1 MCWVTRREDSLVA
14 GQEAYLSC
22 KMFRLTIAK
31 LCRFRLAEYRQRK
44 AHADSQKKQKKK
56 KKKKPGED
64 SEAESQG
71 RVEVEPDQ
79 FLGGEGE
86 REVKGERQ
94 DEGSEEK
101 PTTEFTFTKT
111 LKSGETVRHDQT
123 YKIEPE
129 SEVSTTAEDYS
140 SEVNGCLHEMT
151 ESLMMPS
158 QDFIWEEVDALQQPT
173 EGRTVQ
179 DMEDALAVKNQA
191 LEELSRE
198 LEEMRSAFGADGVQ
212 QLQDFEAALKQ
223 RDGIITQLTSNL
235 QQAREEKDEITKE
248 FLALTEQSQ
257 RLQIQFQQ
265 LQAGETLRNTSHS
278 STAADLLQA
287 RQQLVQ
293 YQQQLEEMNAEVKG
307 HQETSGKQLQLISH
321 LQQKLSELELSG
333 RRSEESFAERIKEK
347 ELLIAEQ
354 EKVILSREQSQ
365 RQAEEEFAQTIEDK
379 NLLISQQTATIKEHE
394 QSMMLLRQEVVHAGR
409 TRDEKIIQDS
419 DDKDIIIA
427 EKERVISERDTD
439 LIRLKDELENA
450 KKHLHELRLQVA
462 LKESELKKCLTELGS
477 TKSELTT
484 CKSEMESYKLELEK
498 EQKELESCKGELAN
512 SRQRERM
519 SSSEIMLLM
528 GTVEDL
534 QKRCHQGSVSETD
547 AFQKMQEETTR
558 KLELLRAELDE
569 MYGQQIVQMKQELN
583 LQHVARMQQMT
594 EQHQAEIELLKAQ
607 HQSSNLSKGEVE
619 ALNARIRELQFILQQ
634 SEATYDETRRELSQ
648 VAQEKSKLQS
658 KVESLV
664 GDLNA
669 ARHQVEQV
677 STRLASQETTQQL
690 QETIQALRDELS
702 AAQEAAVEAETKH
715 ESEITNYK
723 IKLEMLEREKDAV
736 LDRMAESQEAELER
750 LRTQLLF
757 SHEEELTNLRE
768 DLQRESFL
776 NAENLLNE
784 AAVRHEKALDEL
796 RVGHAQQ
803 LELLQKEK
811 TSYAAERND
820 LLRKIH
826 GLEEDLKLAL
836 QSSKTEEL
844 VLQLQELQVELKELR
859 KGAQDRVRM
868 QNQIQSLLKQTEV
881 LENQKKEKE
890 QKLKEHEDQKE
901 TLFQSNNALRDKIE
915 TLTAQNNQFQRQVD
929 ELRENIEKQKSTF
942 SFAEKNFEVNFQEL
956 KEEYASLAEAKTQ
969 LEERTLREALEFEVK
984 IARLQSDIR
993 ELEERRGDVKMERD
1007 LMEKLNVTLNEKKS
1021 QADRLSE
1028 VTERLMVTE
1037 TRVRQLDED
1046 LIKARQK
1053 NSEVIAKNESLLKE
1067 LEKAQEISSKQKKL
1081 LQKEEQTVEAVS
1093 PSEDHR
1099 RQIQSLQQ
1107 EIKALTARLGAA
1119 EAERDGALRTLELHR
1134 LSHTPSPAAA
1144 HSSGEGPIEGRS
1156 SPHKPASSGSS
1167 RRKRRQR
1174 SKQERRGGSTA
1185 SEERQREEEERAKSA
1200 AEEEMLPQTQSRVMS
1215 CSPES
1220 AGKEDSAT
1228 GYQGDGGKGYI
1239 NKAVSGQ
1246 GMGCHTECAEEEEET
1261 SEHEE
1266 CRLEMEAQ
1274 RISLSQIHA
1283 AQLELLQEET
1293 DASLDLRLP
1302 HLREQSGLG
1311 GRKKSKHMIE
1321 AVSEECSEII
1331 LSFQKIFGKEF
1342 LESVNTADLSLISEE
1357 RPTTSESSS
1366 IVQEAREL
1374 YTNLCQVREKIKH
1387 EHDRLSQ
1394 LQDLLRSD
1402 VNKTSELQVAYDEL
1416 KINSEKQLSDLNA
1429 QLATMSLPSSRDVG
1443 EQARE
1448 SDSMTVELQRL
1459 KAEAQVKQLRL
1470 EESHRQEME
1479 RLRAHYQQQAADTEE
1494 RYATELFVLQQRL
1507 QEATGAQ
1514 TYYSLS
1520 STPEIDC
1527 EGTEEPK
1534 ERSEKDVSER
1544 DEGVRRS
1551 ARPSSLTPQLQALKK
1566 ALHHKYD
1573 QEVAALKEQHSI
1585 ELRRLREEREHW
1597 GGRGERKLDRNG
1609 VNGAGSSTES
1619 LGAAGQE
1626 DRLQQERV
1634 EEEVAKAIVQMS
1646 VEFAQQTELARI
1658 RRQAGQT
1665 NSSMQTQMDDEDVD
1679 GEMEEQTPRASPPA
1693 GVWLGEPE
1701 REKLEREVEERNA
1714 EIRKL
1719 KEELQKTEL
1728 EQALKKKDDGEEQ
1741 DEEEEEDS
1749 PHTTV
1754 DEELKIS
1761 RQDDGES
1768 SDKETERK
1776 LLSEAN
1782 RKLSQVL
1789 VDVLKTTAAAE
1800 ETLGL
1805 HMQRLCEGSAGVQPT
1820 ESNTQTQTYQSDNP
1834 ETRQSRKVGADIRFW
1849 SGKLEAEEVLDIR
1862 HEMMDRLLLGAESQL
1877 ESEEYFLGISR
1888 RLQAAVEK
1896 MLMTITD
1903 TTNQLDHARMTQT
1916 ELMRE
1921 SFRHNQEITELLQK
1935 QEELQE
1941 RAMEEA
1947 RAREQLA
1954 LELHRAEG
1962 LIDGYTGER
1971 AALEERLRQKEEL
1984 QLSLEQELQVT
1995 TSRLHELEQERLQ
2008 MQEERELLSRQQDA
2022 MREEA
2027 GPRELCLVEAAMVAA
2042 PEADLLE
2049 ETEKLMKEKV
2059 EVQRQAEKE
2068 NTDLLKQVKQLE
2080 DELEEQVNR
2089 VIELEHS
2096 QTMETGDLRQQIQA
2110 LEKQLEKNKK
2120 FLDEQAV
2127 DREHER
2133 DVFQQEIQKLEQQ
2146 LKNPQKLQLGSE
2158 QRNQEV
2164 QQLSAQLKEKADCC
2178 SELLLGSEQLR
2189 RELGERDEEIEKLES
2204 RIHELEQALL
2214 ASAES
2219 QEKVEPKKQHASITE
2234 TKHATLEA
2242 QLQTER
2248 EALERKE
2255 KEICN
2260 LEEQLEQFREE
2271 LENKSEEVQQLH
2283 MQLEIQRKE
2292 ISSQQQFLEMRDR
2305 MLQVMEERDRE
2316 IALLN
2321 EQISKHQHMETALD
2335 NKEMDAKDEL
2345 IKELEFQVEYL
2356 RSEQVRLKTDREEE
2370 VDQLNAVI
2378 EKLQQEL
2385 ASIEQ
2390 KQPEEE
2396 GEAKEELESGGCVA
2410 TKEEFDEM
2418 KQRMDMATKELDT
2431 LRAEHGKLLETYLR
2445 LKQSAEALAESE
2457 SLGGAESELEEAL
2470 REKTA
2475 GLVVLQAEVQALEQS
2490 AASRVE
2496 ELELRI
2502 RELEVLV
2509 EEKDS
2514 EVERCQ
2520 VLVEETQSHA
2530 DDLKQKVST
2539 LEGNLREKVAEALVS
2554 QATLEAFQQQHRT
2567 EASKQEA
2574 QSRPAAEVAYQFG
2587 DFGIP
2592 QMDFSSL
2599 GPARQAPRGKVALL
2613 TQKLQD
2619 LEVGLSGMQKDQELQ
2634 KQLLSSSEE
2643 EVQEYERRLA
2653 VLMELLSEMKAGPQ
2667 QRAAPSNEVS
2677 SSTEQPGVS
2686 ALLQELQEVRE
2697 EASATEEQ
2705 LRSLQDICSRLKQE
2719 LHEKTATV
2727 EKLQDQLD
2735 TTSTAAGEESKTS
2748 ELEERLAEAQTEAAS
2763 AKEELSSCRESLDKL
2778 QELLQER
2785 EMTIAHLKGEL
2796 FQVKAA
2802 EDGANMTDLLHELQ
2816 EAKREAASTKEELN
2830 VSLEHQVKLQEDI
2843 QTHKISLSK
2852 LNEELQE
2859 TRSRMNATKEEL
2871 TKYQQQNEKLQDEI
2885 RGREVLLSELKQEL
2899 QETRKEEKVCEVSVS
2914 EEVQDATKEELSKRQ
2929 QHNEELRVQE
2939 VSQELQELSSSGD
2952 ASNEELRGCRRQNKE
2967 LLEEISRLKAELQEM
2982 RTTAVASKEEQHD
2995 EEDHQEVRVCE
3006 VSPDMRGADATK
3018 EELAK
3023 YQQQNEKLQED
3034 IQSLEVLLSEL
3045 KEELQQMRK
3054 SADASN
3060 QELAK
3065 YQQRNEELLEEVRVR
3080 EVSLSELK
3088 EKLQEMER
3096 TESKGEQN
3104 NEEPHDVSVSG
3115 ELPDMRSADATK
3127 EEQTKYQQHNEKL
3140 QDEIQTHKV
3149 SLSKLN
3155 EELQEMRSKMGTTE
3169 EELTKYQ
3176 QQNEK
3181 LQNEIQCREA
3191 LLSELKEELKQMRRN
3206 ADASKQE
3213 LSKYQQ
3219 QNEELEEEVRIR
3231 EICISELK
3239 EEQQKSKTSVASEGE
3254 QRNEDLHQELRVH
3267 EASVSEEL
3275 LETRRSADATKE
3287 EMTKYHEKLQEEIQ
3301 SREESLS
3308 KVREELQEM
3317 TSNMDAANE
3326 ELRRSRQHNEELL
3339 EEITKLNAELQEA
3352 LMRASES
3359 VPPSPQPPL
3368 SVSSSTT
3375 QPKRK
3380 GAKQPAAKGGSAKEK
3395 PSLSRKNSA
3404 THKTPSLQPNSSS
3417 DQQPDATT
3425 NSFTQ
3430 TEPLQM
3436 SDLSQSAAKEQIE
3449 DVIGEFQEKIVQ
3461 MQELHAAE
3469 ILDMEARHISES
3481 ENLRRD
3487 TRALEDECKGL
3498 KAVIDKLC
3506 STEAPPLRPD
3516 RPAPQFKDGYTS
3528 DSSSDYSQRTGFDV
3542 PSLQP
3547 EFRST
3552 PEGARRETDDP
3563 LPDRI
3568 KTLLREVHQEG
3579 MQVLSLSEL
3588 PLSEGEPGGQFNTD
3602 GWAKERD
3609 ALLATV
3615 QSLKGLITQMQT
3627 HSQSQTSRGVADW
3640 RAELLDAVRQV
3651 FMRERSVLKSALYS
3665 QLDRLDTSDAIV
3677 HLNHLERLLAEQDA
3691 HHREA
3696 MGSLQVAER
3705 SSLLSEVQQLRGQL
3719 EQLHQ
3724 SGLPGLSS
3732 AAEGNMEER
3741 RGRAADGAAE
3751 TDGLILEEMKAELSQ
3766 TKLELE
3772 TTLMVQQKRLKEL
3785 DTLRVEVSQKAAE
3798 LDALNEELMQER
3810 KRSRDLQWAAEKE
3823 RCRSGRD
3830 EESKREELEDLQLA
3844 LDEQKAL
3851 ADQLT
3856 QTLQQER
3863 QASSQVSQQAEQDD
3877 LVLQTRLQELQ
3888 VHLETERAK
3897 AQEMS
3902 AALGRERELRAGG
3915 RSGEEGGGHD
3925 GREGEEQESLLEKL
3939 QRELDDKHTQVVH
3952 LLSQVEAQRLEV
3964 VRKEEEL
3971 TLANQ
3976 KSRRDQDGLQ
3986 EARAELDRLK
3996 VRMSEVKQ
4004 QLEEEQQKRKSLEEE
4019 KERVEENGAQQAVW
4033 HSEPTNRTKDWVLH
4047 QKSENAQSANASPC
4061 MEGSPADAPSGPHH
4075 GPWRTVDKIVGKLHL
4090 VSSKI
4095 RSMASKTAD
4104 RSTVE
4109 IDGEE
4114 LSWIQSSVDEVISL
4128 LQQSPGLPFIPESVS
4143 LLAGGSSS
4151 SSNSLTE
4158 RLLRQNAELTGFVSR
4173 LTEEKNDLRNLTLRL
4188 EEELRRYR
4196 QAGAGSAGHP
4206 SRRGVSKADSAAMLL
4221 SQERDTW
4228 TREKLR
4234 LEKALHLS
4242 QSQVAR
4248 LTGEIRSDALR
4259 EITGPDADN
4268 SALKVRKRMYGKYLR
4283 SESFRKALI
4292 YQKKYLLL
4300 LLGGFQECEEATLSL
4315 LSKMGGR
4322 PSLSSLELFSQ
4333 RRQGLSRFR
4342 SAVRVSIALSR
4353 MRFLVKRWHKATGM
4367 SSTASCNIS
4376 KNGTGSDVRDSP
4388 YLHPGSVDM
4397 YRDRGA
4403 GGGVSSSRG
4412 RSGRESPRSGV
4423 SSSHHRFHTAGDHG
4437 ALTCSHLQSYDPD
4450 RALTDYI
4457 SRLEALQ
4464 RRLGGVTSG
4473 ASSYAQLHFGLRR

>member
-1 MCWVTRREDSLVA
+1 
-14 GQEAYLSC
+14 
-22 KMFRLTIAK
+22 MFRLTITK

-56 KKKKPGED
+56 KKKKPVDD
-64 SEAESQG
+64 SEGDLER
-71 RVEVEPDQ
+71 RVEVESDQ
-79 FLGGEGE
+79 FVGGGGE
-86 REVKGERQ
+86 REVKGERP
-94 DEGSEEK
+94 DEGSEET

-111 LKSGETVRHDQT
+111 LKSGETIRHDQT

-140 SEVNGCLHEMT
+140 SEVNGCHDEMT

-158 QDFIWEEVDALQQPT
+158 KDFIWEEVMTLQQPT

-179 DMEDALAVKNQA
+179 EMEDALEAKTQA
-191 LEELSRE
+191 LEELSQE
-198 LEEMRSAFGADGVQ
+198 LEEMRSAFGAEGVQ

-235 QQAREEKDEITKE
+235 QQAREEKDEIMKE

-257 RLQIQFQQ
+257 KLQIQFQQ
-265 LQAGETLRNTSHS
+265 LQAGEALRNTSHS

-293 YQQQLEEMNAEVKG
+293 YQQQLEEMSAEVREQ
-307 HQETSGKQLQLISH
+307 QERSSKQLQHINH
-321 LQQKLSELELSG
+321 LQQKLSEVESSG
-333 RRSEESFAERIKEK
+333 RRSEESFAGRIKEK

-354 EKVILSREQSQ
+354 EKVILSREES
-365 RQAEEEFAQTIEDK
+365 RRKAEEEFAQTIEEK
-379 NLLISQQTATIKEHE
+379 NQLILEQTAVIKEHE
-394 QSMMLLRQEVVHAGR
+394 QSLMLLRQEVVYAGR
-409 TRDEKIIQDS
+409 TRDEKIIQHS
-419 DDKDIIIA
+419 DEKDLIIA
-427 EKERVISERDTD
+427 EKERVISERDSS
-439 LIRLKDELENA
+439 LMWLKEELENSE
-450 KKHLHELRLQVA
+450 KHLHELQLHVA
-462 LKESELKKCLTELGS
+462 LKESELEKCLDDLGS
-477 TKSELTT
+477 TKSELIT

-498 EQKELESCKGELAN
+498 EQKELENCKGELAA
-512 SRQRERM
+512 SRHKERM
-519 SSSEIMLLM
+519 SSNEIMQLM

-534 QKRCHQGSVSETD
+534 QKRCHLGSMSESDTV
-547 AFQKMQEETTR
+547 QKMQEETAR

-583 LQHVARMQQMT
+583 LQHAARMQQMT
-594 EQHQAEIELLKAQ
+594 EQHQAEVELLKAQ
-607 HQSSNLSKGEVE
+607 SSNLGKGEVE
-619 ALNARIRELQFILQQ
+619 ALNARIRELQFILEQ
-634 SEATYDETRRELSQ
+634 SEATYDETRNELSQ
-648 VAQEKSKLQS
+648 VAQEKSKMQAKIENL
-658 KVESLV
+658 LR
-664 GDLNA
+664 DLSA
-669 ARHQVEQV
+669 ARKELEQV
-677 STRLASQETTQQL
+677 STRLASQETTQHL
-690 QETIQALRDELS
+690 LETIQTLRDELS

-776 NAENLLNE
+776 NTENLLNE

-796 RVGHAQQ
+796 RVRYAQQ
-803 LELLQKEK
+803 VDLLQKEK
-811 TSYAAERND
+811 TSYTTERDD
-820 LLRKIH
+820 LLRQIH
-826 GLEEDLKLAL
+826 GLREDLKLAL
-836 QSSKTEEL
+836 ESSKADEL
-844 VLQLQELQVELKELR
+844 VQELQELQVELEELR
-859 KGAQDRVRM
+859 KGAQEKVGM
-868 QNQIQSLLKQTEV
+868 QNQIQSLLKQTAV
-881 LENQKKEKE
+881 LENQKKEGE
-890 QKLKEHEDQKE
+890 QKLKEHEQEKE
-901 TLFQSNNALRDKIE
+901 TLFKSNNALREEMESKHLIME
-915 TLTAQNNQFQRQVD
+915 TLTAQNNQFQQQVV
-929 ELRENIEKQKSTF
+929 ELREEIEKQKTTF
-942 SFAEKNFEVNFQEL
+942 SFAERNFEVNYQEL
-956 KEEYASLAEAKTQ
+956 KEEYTSLTEAKTQ
-969 LEERTLREALEFEVK
+969 LEERTRSETVEFEAK
-984 IARLQSDIR
+984 IARLLSEIR
-993 ELEERRGDVKMERD
+993 ELKERSGNIKMKEAKSNEKAVSD

-1021 QADRLSE
+1021 QADRLSD
-1028 VTERLMVTE
+1028 VTERLVVTE

-1046 LIKARQK
+1046 LVKARQK

-1067 LEKAQEISSKQKKL
+1067 LEKAQEVRSKQEKSV
-1081 LQKEEQTVEAVS
+1081 QEEEQTVEPVS
-1093 PSEDHR
+1093 SPEHPHD
-1099 RQIQSLQQ
+1099 QIQSLQQ
-1107 EIKALTARLGAA
+1107 EIKTLQARLHAA
-1119 EAERDGALRTLELHR
+1119 EAERDSVLQTLELHR

-1144 HSSGEGPIEGRS
+1144 HSSGEGPVEGQS

-1174 SKQERRGGSTA
+1174 SKQERKAGSAASGGR
-1185 SEERQREEEERAKSA
+1185 EERQREEEERAKSA

-1215 CSPES
+1215 CSPER
-1220 AGKEDSAT
+1220 AGKEDSAA
-1228 GYQGDGGKGYI
+1228 GYQGDGGRDYI

-1246 GMGCHTECAEEEEET
+1246 GMGCHTECAEEEDET

-1266 CRLEMEAQ
+1266 CRLQMEAQ

-1293 DASLDLRLP
+1293 DASLELKLQDLRD
-1302 HLREQSGLG
+1302 QSGRG
-1311 GRKKSKHMIE
+1311 GRKKSKYIIE

-1342 LESVNTADLSLISEE
+1342 LERVNTAEQALISEE
-1357 RPTTSESSS
+1357 RPTTSESTS
-1366 IVQEAREL
+1366 IIQEAREL
-1374 YTNLCQVREKIKH
+1374 YSSLWEVRERIKC

-1394 LQDLLRSD
+1394 LQALLRSD
-1402 VNKTSELQVAYDEL
+1402 VNKINELQVAYDEL

-1429 QLATMSLPSSRDVG
+1429 QLATISHSSSRDLG
-1443 EQARE
+1443 EQAGE
-1448 SDSMTVELQRL
+1448 SDSTPVELQRL
-1459 KAEAQVKQLRL
+1459 QAEAQVKQLQL

-1479 RLRAHYQQQAADTEE
+1479 RLRAHYQQQAAETEE

-1520 STPEIDC
+1520 STPEFRC
-1527 EGTEEPK
+1527 ERMEECRDELK
-1534 ERSEKDVSER
+1534 ERSEEDVSEGG
-1544 DEGVRRS
+1544 EGMRHS
-1551 ARPSSLTPQLQALKK
+1551 ARPSGLTPQLQALKK

-1573 QEVAALKEQHSI
+1573 QEVAALKEQHSS

-1597 GGRGERKLDRNG
+1597 EDRGERKLDHNV

-1619 LGAAGQE
+1619 LGAAGQVLME
-1626 DRLQQERV
+1626 EKLHQERV

-1658 RRQAGQT
+1658 RRCASQT
-1665 NSSMQTQMDDEDVD
+1665 SVSMQTQMDDEDVD

-1693 GVWLGEPE
+1693 GVWLEEPE
-1701 REKLEREVEERNA
+1701 REKLERELEERNA

-1719 KEELQKTEL
+1719 KEELQKTEVK
-1728 EQALKKKDDGEEQ
+1728 QALKKKDDGKEQ
-1741 DEEEEEDS
+1741 DEEGEEDS
-1749 PHTTV
+1749 GHTTV
-1754 DEELKIS
+1754 
-1761 RQDDGES
+1761 DGES
-1768 SDKETERK
+1768 SDKDTERK
-1776 LLSEAN
+1776 LLCEAN

-1805 HMQRLCEGSAGVQPT
+1805 HMQRLCEASAEVQPT
-1820 ESNTQTQTYQSDNP
+1820 ELTTETETSQSDKA
-1834 ETRQSRKVGADIRFW
+1834 ETCQSRETGGDTRFW
-1849 SGKLEAEEVLDIR
+1849 SGKLEAEEGLEISQ
-1862 HEMMDRLLLGAESQL
+1862 EMMDRLLLGPESQL
-1877 ESEEYFLGISR
+1877 GNEEYFLGISR
-1888 RLQAAVEK
+1888 RLQTAVEK

-1903 TTNQLDHARMTQT
+1903 TTNQLEHARMTQT

-1941 RAMEEA
+1941 RVTEEA

-1971 AALEERLRQKEEL
+1971 AVLEEQLRQKEEL

-2008 MQEERELLSRQQDA
+2008 MLEERELLSRQQDA

-2059 EVQRQAEKE
+2059 EVQRQAEKD

-2096 QTMETGDLRQQIQA
+2096 QKTETGDLRQQIQS
-2110 LEKQLEKNKK
+2110 LEKQLEKNRK

-2146 LKNPQKLQLGSE
+2146 LKNQQKLQIGSE

-2164 QQLSAQLKEKADCC
+2164 DGVILKVEQLTAQLKEKADWC

-2204 RIHELEQALL
+2204 RIRELEQALL
-2214 ASAES
+2214 ASSES
-2219 QEKVEPKKQHASITE
+2219 LEKVEQKKQHASITE
-2234 TKHATLEA
+2234 TGHSTLEA

-2292 ISSQQQFLEMRDR
+2292 ISSQQQFVEMKDS
-2305 MLQVMEERDRE
+2305 MLQVMEEKDRE
-2316 IALLN
+2316 IAVLN
-2321 EQISKHQHMETALD
+2321 EQISKLQHMETASD
-2335 NKEMDAKDEL
+2335 NKEIDAKEEL
-2345 IKELEFQVEYL
+2345 IKELESQVECL
-2356 RSEQVRLKTDREEE
+2356 RSEQDRLKKDKEEE
-2370 VDQLNAVI
+2370 LDQLNAVI

-2385 ASIEQ
+2385 ANIEQ
-2390 KQPEEE
+2390 KQPAEEE
-2396 GEAKEELESGGCVA
+2396 EDAKGELESSAWGP
-2410 TKEEFDEM
+2410 TKEEYDEV
-2418 KQRMDMATKELDT
+2418 KQRMDLATKELDT
-2431 LRAEHGKLLETYLR
+2431 LKTEHGKLLETYLR
-2445 LKQSAEALAESE
+2445 LKQSAEALAETE
-2457 SLGGAESELEEAL
+2457 HLGSGESELEEAL

-2496 ELELRI
+2496 ELGLRI
-2502 RELEVLV
+2502 QELEDLV

-2514 EVERCQ
+2514 EIKRCQ
-2520 VLVEETQSHA
+2520 ALVEQTQCCA
-2530 DDLKQKVST
+2530 DDLQKKVSS

-2554 QATLEAFQQQHRT
+2554 QATLEAFQQQQRT
-2567 EASKQEA
+2567 EGSKQQQELQKRSA
-2574 QSRPAAEVAYQFG
+2574 SAAYEFG

-2592 QMDFSSL
+2592 QMDFSSM
-2599 GPARQAPRGKVALL
+2599 GQAKQAPRGKMVHL
-2613 TQKLQD
+2613 TEKLRD
-2619 LEVGLSGMQKDQELQ
+2619 LELGLSGMQKDQELQ

-2643 EVQEYERRLA
+2643 EVLEYERRLA
-2653 VLMELLSEMKAGPQ
+2653 VLMDLLSQMKTGSH
-2667 QRAAPSNEVS
+2667 QRAAPSVEGS
-2677 SSTEQPGVS
+2677 SAEQLGVS
-2686 ALLQELQEVRE
+2686 ELLQELQEVRG
-2697 EASATEEQ
+2697 EASVTKEQ
-2705 LRSLQDICSRLKQE
+2705 LQSFQESCSRLKQE
-2719 LHEKTATV
+2719 LQEKTVTV
-2727 EKLQDQLD
+2727 ERLQEQLE
-2735 TTSTAAGEESKTS
+2735 TLSTSAGEETKIS
-2748 ELEERLAEAQTEAAS
+2748 ELEERLTEAQTEAAS
-2763 AKEELSSCRESLDKL
+2763 AKEELSSCKESLDKL
-2778 QELLQER
+2778 QEQLQER

-2802 EDGANMTDLLHELQ
+2802 EDGADMTELLQELE

-2830 VSLEHQVKLQEDI
+2830 VSREH
-2843 QTHKISLSK
+2843 H
-2852 LNEELQE
+2852 
-2859 TRSRMNATKEEL
+2859 
-2871 TKYQQQNEKLQDEI
+2871 EKLKEDVQA
-2885 RGREVLLSELKQEL
+2885 RE
-2899 QETRKEEKVCEVSVS
+2899 
-2914 EEVQDATKEELSKRQ
+2914 
-2929 QHNEELRVQE
+2929 
-2939 VSQELQELSSSGD
+2939 
-2952 ASNEELRGCRRQNKE
+2952 
-2967 LLEEISRLKAELQEM
+2967 
-2982 RTTAVASKEEQHD
+2982 
-2995 EEDHQEVRVCE
+2995 
-3006 VSPDMRGADATK
+3006 
-3018 EELAK
+3018 
-3023 YQQQNEKLQED
+3023 
-3034 IQSLEVLLSEL
+3034 
-3045 KEELQQMRK
+3045 
-3054 SADASN
+3054 
-3060 QELAK
+3060 
-3065 YQQRNEELLEEVRVR
+3065 
-3080 EVSLSELK
+3080 
-3088 EKLQEMER
+3088 
-3096 TESKGEQN
+3096 
-3104 NEEPHDVSVSG
+3104 
-3115 ELPDMRSADATK
+3115 
-3127 EEQTKYQQHNEKL
+3127 
-3140 QDEIQTHKV
+3140 V

-3155 EELQEMRSKMGTTE
+3155 EELQEMRSSMNATKE
-3169 EELTKYQ
+3169 ELSKYQQHNEKLQEDVQAREVSLSKLSEELQEMRSSMDATKDELTKYQ
-3176 QQNEK
+3176 QHNEELREEVQVREVSLSEVRVELQEMRSSVDATKDELRGYKQQNEK
-3181 LQNEIQCREA
+3181 LLEELRIRE
-3191 LLSELKEELKQMRRN
+3191 LSISRLKEEL
-3206 ADASKQE
+3206 
-3213 LSKYQQ
+3213 
-3219 QNEELEEEVRIR
+3219 
-3231 EICISELK
+3231 
-3239 EEQQKSKTSVASEGE
+3239 
-3254 QRNEDLHQELRVH
+3254 
-3267 EASVSEEL
+3267 
-3275 LETRRSADATKE
+3275 
-3287 EMTKYHEKLQEEIQ
+3287 
-3301 SREESLS
+3301 
-3308 KVREELQEM
+3308 
-3317 TSNMDAANE
+3317 
-3326 ELRRSRQHNEELL
+3326 
-3339 EEITKLNAELQEA
+3339 QEA
-3352 LMRASES
+3352 QTALAKTSES
-3359 VPPSPQPPL
+3359 VSPSPSPSPQPASL
-3368 SVSSSTT
+3368 TSTA
-3375 QPKRK
+3375 QLKRK
-3380 GAKQPAAKGGSAKEK
+3380 GGKQPAAKGGSAKEK

-3404 THKTPSLQPNSSS
+3404 PSAQSSHKTTRSSQATSCS
-3417 DQQPDATT
+3417 DQQRDATT
-3425 NSFTQ
+3425 DSFTQ
-3430 TEPLQM
+3430 TEPFQM
-3436 SDLSQSAAKEQIE
+3436 TDLSQSAAKEQIE
-3449 DVIGEFQEKIVQ
+3449 EVIGEFQEKIAE

-3487 TRALEDECKGL
+3487 TQALEDECKGL

-3506 STEAPPLRPD
+3506 STEAPPSRQD
-3516 RPAPQFKDGYTS
+3516 RPASQFKDGYTS
-3528 DSSSDYSQRTGFDV
+3528 DSSSDYSQRTGFDL
-3542 PSLQP
+3542 PSLQQ
-3547 EFRST
+3547 EFRTT

-3563 LPDRI
+3563 LPDQI

-3588 PLSEGEPGGQFNTD
+3588 PIPEGEPGGQFNVD
-3602 GWAKERD
+3602 GWVKERD

-3627 HSQSQTSRGVADW
+3627 HSQSQTSGGGANW
-3640 RAELLDAVRQV
+3640 RWELLDAVRQV
-3651 FMRERSVLKSALYS
+3651 FVRERSVLKSALYS
-3665 QLDRLDTSDAIV
+3665 QLDLLDTSDAMV
-3677 HLNHLERLLAEQDA
+3677 HLNQLERRLAEQDA

-3696 MGSLQVAER
+3696 MGSLHAADR
-3705 SSLLSEVQQLRGQL
+3705 SSLISEIQQLQGQL

-3724 SGLPGLSS
+3724 SGQPGLSL
-3732 AAEGNMEER
+3732 
-3741 RGRAADGAAE
+3741 AADCNTEEQRGGAAE
-3751 TDGLILEEMKAELSQ
+3751 ADRLILEEMKAELSQ

-3772 TTLMVQQKRLKEL
+3772 TTLKAQQKHLREL

-3798 LDALNEELMQER
+3798 VDALNDELMEER
-3810 KRSRDLQWAAEKE
+3810 KRSRDLQWAVEKE

-3844 LDEQKAL
+3844 IDEQKAL
-3851 ADQLT
+3851 ADGLT
-3856 QTLQQER
+3856 QTLQKER
-3863 QASSQVSQQAEQDD
+3863 QASSQLSQQAEEDC
-3877 LVLQTRLQELQ
+3877 LGLQRRLQELQ
-3888 VHLETERAK
+3888 VQLETERAK
-3897 AQEMS
+3897 ALEMS
-3902 AALGRERELRAGG
+3902 SALGRERELRTGV
-3915 RSGEEGGGHD
+3915 SSDGGGPSSEECANED
-3925 GREGEEQESLLEKL
+3925 GREPEGEGSLLERL

-3986 EARAELDRLK
+3986 EARAQLDRLK
-3996 VRMSEVKQ
+3996 VRMSEVQQ
-4004 QLEEEQQKRKSLEEE
+4004 QLEGELEKTKSLEEE
-4019 KERVEENGAQQAVW
+4019 KERLEERLNQLGTRKESGPQSQAVW
-4033 HSEPTNRTKDWVLH
+4033 HSEPTDRTKDWVLQ
-4047 QKSENAQSANASPC
+4047 QKSGIAQSASTTASPHL
-4061 MEGSPADAPSGPHH
+4061 EADPPGGPHH
-4075 GPWRTVDKIVGKLHL
+4075 GPWRTVDRIVGKLHL

-4095 RSMASKTAD
+4095 RSMASEATG
-4104 RSTVE
+4104 RSTAEV
-4109 IDGEE
+4109 DSEE
-4114 LSWIQSSVDEVISL
+4114 LSWIQSSVDEVIGL
-4128 LQQSPGLPFIPESVS
+4128 LQQSPALPSIPESVS

-4151 SSNSLTE
+4151 SSNNLTE

-4173 LTEEKNDLRNLTLRL
+4173 LTEEKNDLRNHTLRL

-4196 QAGAGSAGHP
+4196 QAGVGSGDNP
-4206 SRRGVSKADSAAMLL
+4206 SRRDVSKADSTGMLL
-4221 SQERDTW
+4221 SQEREAW

-4248 LTGEIRSDALR
+4248 LRGEVRSDALR
-4259 EITGPDADN
+4259 EITGPEADN
-4268 SALKVRKRMYGKYLR
+4268 SALKRMYGKYLR

-4315 LSKMGGR
+4315 LSRMGGR
-4322 PSLSSLELFSQ
+4322 PSLSSLESFSQ
-4333 RRQGLSRFR
+4333 RRRGLSRFR

-4353 MRFLVKRWHKATGM
+4353 MRFLVKRWHKAAGM
-4367 SSTASCNIS
+4367 SSTVSCGIS

-4388 YLHPGSVDM
+4388 YLHPGGVDM
-4397 YRDRGA
+4397 YRDR

-4423 SSSHHRFHTAGDHG
+4423 SSSHHRFHMAGDHG

-4464 RRLGGVTSG
+4464 RRLGSVTSG

>member
-1 MCWVTRREDSLVA
+1 MDTRREDSLVA
-14 GQEAYLSC
+14 GQEAYLGR
-22 KMFRLTIAK
+22 KMFRLTITK

-56 KKKKPGED
+56 KKKKPAED

-79 FLGGEGE
+79 FVGGEGE
-86 REVKGERQ
+86 REVKGERR
-94 DEGSEEK
+94 DEGSEET

-158 QDFIWEEVDALQQPT
+158 QDFIWEEVEALQQPT

-179 DMEDALAVKNQA
+179 DMEDALAAKNQA

-257 RLQIQFQQ
+257 KLQIQFQQ
-265 LQAGETLRNTSHS
+265 LQAGEALRNTSHS

-293 YQQQLEEMNAEVKG
+293 YQQQLEEMSAEVKG
-307 HQETSGKQLQLISH
+307 QQETASKQVQLISH
-321 LQQKLSELELSG
+321 LQQKLSEVELSG
-333 RRSEESFAERIKEK
+333 RRSEESFLERIKEK

-354 EKVILSREQSQ
+354 DKVILSREQSQ
-365 RQAEEEFAQTIEDK
+365 RQAEEDFAQTIEDK
-379 NLLISQQTATIKEHE
+379 NQLILQQGATIKEHE
-394 QSMMLLRQEVVHAGR
+394 QALMLLRQEVVHAGR

-419 DDKDIIIA
+419 DEKDTIIA
-427 EKERVISERDTD
+427 EKEKVISERDSD
-439 LIRLKDELENA
+439 LIRLKDELENSE
-450 KKHLHELRLQVA
+450 KHLHELRLQVA
-462 LKESELKKCLTELGS
+462 LKESELEKCLTELGS
-477 TKSELTT
+477 TKSELIT

-512 SRQRERM
+512 SRHRERM
-519 SSSEIMLLM
+519 SSSEIMQLM
-528 GTVEDL
+528 GTVEGL
-534 QKRCHQGSVSETD
+534 QKLCHQGSMSESDT
-547 AFQKMQEETTR
+547 FQKTQEETAR

-583 LQHVARMQQMT
+583 LQHAARMQQMT
-594 EQHQAEIELLKAQ
+594 EQHQTEIELLKA
-607 HQSSNLSKGEVE
+607 
-619 ALNARIRELQFILQQ
+619 
-634 SEATYDETRRELSQ
+634 TYDETRWELSQ

-669 ARHQVEQV
+669 ARHHVEQV
-677 STRLASQETTQQL
+677 STRLASQETSQQL
-690 QETIQALRDELS
+690 QEIIQALRDELS

-796 RVGHAQQ
+796 RVGHTQQ
-803 LELLQKEK
+803 LDLLQKEK

-868 QNQIQSLLKQTEV
+868 QNQIQLLLKQTEV

-890 QKLKEHEDQKE
+890 QKLQEHEEEKE
-901 TLFQSNNALRDKIE
+901 TLFQSNSALRDKIE
-915 TLTAQNNQFQRQVD
+915 MLTAQNDQFQRRVD
-929 ELRENIEKQKSTF
+929 ELREDIEKQKSTF

-969 LEERTLREALEFEVK
+969 LEERTLRETLEFEAK

-993 ELEERRGDVKMERD
+993 ELEERSGNVKMERD
-1007 LMEKLNVTLNEKKS
+1007 LMEKLNVTLKEKKS

-1037 TRVRQLDED
+1037 TRIRQLDED

-1099 RQIQSLQQ
+1099 LQIQSLQQ

-1144 HSSGEGPIEGRS
+1144 HSSGEGPVEGRS

-1174 SKQERRGGSTA
+1174 SKQERSRAGSAA

-1220 AGKEDSAT
+1220 AGKEDSAA
-1228 GYQGDGGKGYI
+1228 GYQGDGGRGYI

-1266 CRLEMEAQ
+1266 CRLQMEAQ

-1293 DASLDLRLP
+1293 DASLDLR
-1302 HLREQSGLG
+1302 EQSGSG

-1357 RPTTSESSS
+1357 RPTTSESTS

-1374 YTNLCQVREKIKH
+1374 YTNLWQLREKIKH

-1402 VNKTSELQVAYDEL
+1402 VNKISELQVAYDEL
-1416 KINSEKQLSDLNA
+1416 KINSEKQMSDLNA
-1429 QLATMSLPSSRDVG
+1429 QLATINLPTSRDLG
-1443 EQARE
+1443 EQAGE
-1448 SDSMTVELQRL
+1448 SDPTSVELQRL

-1520 STPEIDC
+1520 SSPEFGC
-1527 EGTEEPK
+1527 EGTEERKQELK
-1534 ERSEKDVSER
+1534 ERSEEDVSER

-1585 ELRRLREEREHW
+1585 ELRRLREERENW
-1597 GGRGERKLDRNG
+1597 GGRGERRLDRNG
-1609 VNGAGSSTES
+1609 VNGSSTKS
-1619 LGAAGQE
+1619 LGAAGLE

-1658 RRQAGQT
+1658 RRRASQM
-1665 NSSMQTQMDDEDVD
+1665 NSSMQTQMDEEDVD

-1693 GVWLGEPE
+1693 GVWLEEAE
-1701 REKLEREVEERNA
+1701 REKLERELEERNA

-1728 EQALKKKDDGEEQ
+1728 EQALKKKGDGEAE

-1749 PHTTV
+1749 AHTTV

-1761 RQDDGES
+1761 RISMQDDGES
-1768 SDKETERK
+1768 SDKDAERK
-1776 LLSEAN
+1776 LLCEAN

-1805 HMQRLCEGSAGVQPT
+1805 HMQRLCEASAAVQPS
-1820 ESNTQTQTYQSDNP
+1820 ESNAQTQTCQSDTP
-1834 ETRQSRKVGADIRFW
+1834 ETRQSRKAGADARFW
-1849 SGKLEAEEVLDIR
+1849 SGKLEAEEVLEFPQ
-1862 HEMMDRLLLGAESQL
+1862 EMMDRLLLGAESQL

-1896 MLMTITD
+1896 MLVTITD
-1903 TTNQLDHARMTQT
+1903 TTNQLEHARMTQT

-1941 RAMEEA
+1941 RATKEA

-1995 TSRLHELEQERLQ
+1995 SSRLHELEQERLL
-2008 MQEERELLSRQQDA
+2008 MLEERELLSRQQDA

-2027 GPRELCLVEAAMVAA
+2027 GPRELY
-2042 PEADLLE
+2042 LLE

-2096 QTMETGDLRQQIQA
+2096 QTTETGDLRQQIQA

-2158 QRNQEV
+2158 QRNQEQV
-2164 QQLSAQLKEKADCC
+2164 DGVILKVEQLSAQLKEKADCC

-2204 RIHELEQALL
+2204 RIRELEQALL

-2219 QEKVEPKKQHASITE
+2219 LEKVDSKKQHASITE
-2234 TKHATLEA
+2234 TKHSSLEA

-2292 ISSQQQFLEMRDR
+2292 LSSQQQFLEVRDSL
-2305 MLQVMEERDRE
+2305 LQVMEERDRE

-2321 EQISKHQHMETALD
+2321 EQISKHQHMETAFD

-2356 RSEQVRLKTDREEE
+2356 RSEQDRLKTDREEE

-2385 ASIEQ
+2385 ANIEP
-2390 KQPEEE
+2390 KQPEVE
-2396 GEAKEELESGGCVA
+2396 EELESGGRVA

-2418 KQRMDMATKELDT
+2418 KQRMDLATKELDS
-2431 LRAEHGKLLETYLR
+2431 LRAEHSELLEMYLR
-2445 LKQSAEALAESE
+2445 LKQSAEASAETE
-2457 SLGGAESELEEAL
+2457 NLGGAESELEEAL

-2502 RELEVLV
+2502 RELEALV

-2514 EVERCQ
+2514 EVERCR
-2520 VLVEETQSHA
+2520 VLMEETQSHA
-2530 DDLKQKVST
+2530 DDLQQKVSA
-2539 LEGNLREKVAEALVS
+2539 LEGSLREKMAEALVS
-2554 QATLEAFQQQHRT
+2554 QATLEAFQQQQRT
-2567 EASKQEA
+2567 EASKREA
-2574 QSRPAAEVAYQFG
+2574 HSRPAAAAHEFG

-2599 GPARQAPRGKVALL
+2599 GPARQAPRGKVAQL
-2613 TQKLQD
+2613 TQKLRD
-2619 LEVGLSGMQKDQELQ
+2619 LEVGLSGMQEDQELQ

-2653 VLMELLSEMKAGPQ
+2653 VLMELLSQMKAGPQ
-2667 QRAAPSNEVS
+2667 QRAAPPSNEWPPPQAS
-2677 SSTEQPGVS
+2677 SPEQPGVS
-2686 ALLQELQEVRE
+2686 SLLQELQEVRD

-2705 LRSLQDICSRLKQE
+2705 LQSLQDDCSRLRQE

-2727 EKLQDQLD
+2727 QRLQDQLD
-2735 TTSTAAGEESKTS
+2735 TTSAAAGEETKTS
-2748 ELEERLAEAQTEAAS
+2748 ELEERLAEAQTEAAA
-2763 AKEELSSCRESLDKL
+2763 AKEQLSSCRESLDKL

-2796 FQVKAA
+2796 FQVKAS
-2802 EDGANMTDLLHELQ
+2802 EDGADMTDLLHELQ
-2816 EAKREAASTKEELN
+2816 EAKREAASTKEELS
-2830 VSLEHQVKLQEDI
+2830 VSLERQAKLQEDI
-2843 QTHKISLSK
+2843 QTHKVSLSK

-2859 TRSRMNATKEEL
+2859 ARSRMSATKEEL
-2871 TKYQQQNEKLQDEI
+2871 TKYQQQHEKLQDEI
-2885 RGREVLLSELKQEL
+2885 QGREVLLSELKQEL
-2899 QETRKEEKVCEVSVS
+2899 QEARKEEKVCEVSVS
-2914 EEVQDATKEELSKRQ
+2914 TKEEPSKHQ
-2929 QHNEELRVQE
+2929 QRNEELRRVQE
-2939 VSQELQELSSSGD
+2939 ASLSQELQEMSSSVD
-2952 ASNEELRGCRRQNKE
+2952 ASNDELRGYRRQNEE

-2982 RTTAVASKEEQHD
+2982 RRTAVAAEEEQHD
-2995 EEDHQEVRVCE
+2995 KEDHQEVGVR
-3006 VSPDMRGADATK
+3006 DMRGADATK

-3023 YQQQNEKLQED
+3023 YQQQNEKLQEE
-3034 IQSLEVLLSEL
+3034 IQGREVLLSEL
-3045 KEELQQMRK
+3045 KEELQEARK
-3054 SADASN
+3054 SADAST

-3088 EKLQEMER
+3088 QELQEMRR
-3096 TESKGEQN
+3096 TESKGEQS
-3104 NEEPHDVSVSG
+3104 NEEPHEVSASG
-3115 ELPDMRSADATK
+3115 ELPDATK
-3127 EEQTKYQQHNEKL
+3127 
-3140 QDEIQTHKV
+3140 
-3149 SLSKLN
+3149 
-3155 EELQEMRSKMGTTE
+3155 

-3181 LQNEIQCREA
+3181 LQEEIQTHKISFSKLSEELQEMRSKMDTTEEELTKYQQQHEKLQDEIQGREV
-3191 LLSELKEELKQMRRN
+3191 LLSELKQELEEMRRN
-3206 ADASKQE
+3206 ADATKQE
-3213 LSKYQQ
+3213 LTKYQQ
-3219 QNEELEEEVRIR
+3219 QNEELQEEARIR
-3231 EICISELK
+3231 EIRISELK
-3239 EEQQKSKTSVASEGE
+3239 EEQQKMTTAVASEGE
-3254 QRNEDLHQELRVH
+3254 QNNEQLHQEVRVC

-3275 LETRRSADATKE
+3275 QETRRSADATKE
-3287 EMTKYHEKLQEEIQ
+3287 ETTKYHNEKEEEIQ
-3301 SREESLS
+3301 GREESLS

-3317 TSNMDAANE
+3317 RSNMDATNE
-3326 ELRRSRQHNEELL
+3326 ELRCSRQHNEELL
-3339 EEITKLNAELQEA
+3339 EEISKLKAELQEA

-3359 VPPSPQPPL
+3359 VPPSPQPPF
-3368 SVSSSTT
+3368 SVSSTSTA

-3380 GAKQPAAKGGSAKEK
+3380 GARQPAAKGGSAKEK

-3404 THKTPSLQPNSSS
+3404 PDKTPSPQPNSGS
-3417 DQQPDATT
+3417 DQHRDTT
-3425 NSFTQ
+3425 TDSFTQ

-3436 SDLSQSAAKEQIE
+3436 SDLSQTAAKEQIE
-3449 DVIGEFQEKIVQ
+3449 EVIGEFQDKIAQ

-3487 TRALEDECKGL
+3487 TQALEDECKSL

-3516 RPAPQFKDGYTS
+3516 RPASQFKDGYTS

-3542 PSLQP
+3542 PSLQQ

-3588 PLSEGEPGGQFNTD
+3588 PLPEGEPGGQFSTD

-3627 HSQSQTSRGVADW
+3627 LSQSQTSCGIADW
-3640 RAELLDAVRQV
+3640 RAQLLDAVRQV

-3677 HLNHLERLLAEQDA
+3677 HLNQLERLLAEQDA

-3696 MGSLQVAER
+3696 MGSLQAAER

-3724 SGLPGLSS
+3724 SAQPGLSL
-3732 AAEGNMEER
+3732 AAGGTMEER

-3751 TDGLILEEMKAELSQ
+3751 ADGSILEEMKAELSQ

-3772 TTLMVQQKRLKEL
+3772 TTLKAQQKHLKEL

-3798 LDALNEELMQER
+3798 LDALNDELMEER

-3830 EESKREELEDLQLA
+3830 EDTKREELEDLQLA

-3851 ADQLT
+3851 ADRLT

-3863 QASSQVSQQAEQDD
+3863 QASSQTSQQAEQVG
-3877 LVLQTRLQELQ
+3877 LGLQRHLQELQ
-3888 VHLETERAK
+3888 VQLETERAK

-3915 RSGEEGGGHD
+3915 LSGVEGGGHD
-3925 GREGEEQESLLEKL
+3925 GRESGEESLLEKL

-3964 VRKEEEL
+3964 VQKEEEL

-3976 KSRRDQDGLQ
+3976 KSRQDQDGLQ

-4019 KERVEENGAQQAVW
+4019 KERLEESGAPQAVW
-4033 HSEPTNRTKDWVLH
+4033 HGEPTDRTKDWVLQ
-4047 QKSENAQSANASPC
+4047 QKSGNAQSASANASPHT
-4061 MEGSPADAPSGPHH
+4061 EGFPADPPGGPHH
-4075 GPWRTVDKIVGKLHL
+4075 GPWRTVDRVVGKLHL

-4104 RSTVE
+4104 RSTAEV
-4109 IDGEE
+4109 DGEE
-4114 LSWIQSSVDEVISL
+4114 LSWIQSSVDEVIGL

-4173 LTEEKNDLRNLTLRL
+4173 LTEEKNDLRNHTLRL
-4188 EEELRRYR
+4188 EEELCRYR

-4206 SRRGVSKADSAAMLL
+4206 SRRGVSKADSGAMLL
-4221 SQERDTW
+4221 SQEREAW

-4248 LTGEIRSDALR
+4248 LRGEIRSDALR
-4259 EITGPDADN
+4259 EITGPGADN

-4322 PSLSSLELFSQ
+4322 PSLSSLESFSQ
-4333 RRQGLSRFR
+4333 RRRGLSRFR

-4367 SSTASCNIS
+4367 SSTVSCSIS
-4376 KNGTGSDVRDSP
+4376 KNGTGSEVRDSP
-4388 YLHPGSVDM
+4388 FLHPGSVDM

-4403 GGGVSSSRG
+4403 GGGGGGVSSSRG

-4423 SSSHHRFHTAGDHG
+4423 SSSHHRFHTVGDHG

-4464 RRLGGVTSG
+4464 RRLGSVTSG

>member
-1 MCWVTRREDSLVA
+1 A
-14 GQEAYLSC
+14 QE
-22 KMFRLTIAK
+22 
-31 LCRFRLAEYRQRK
+31 
-44 AHADSQKKQKKK
+44 
-56 KKKKPGED
+56 
-64 SEAESQG
+64 
-71 RVEVEPDQ
+71 EVE
-79 FLGGEGE
+79 
-86 REVKGERQ
+86 
-94 DEGSEEK
+94 
-101 PTTEFTFTKT
+101 
-111 LKSGETVRHDQT
+111 
-123 YKIEPE
+123 
-129 SEVSTTAEDYS
+129 
-140 SEVNGCLHEMT
+140 
-151 ESLMMPS
+151 
-158 QDFIWEEVDALQQPT
+158 ALQQPT

-179 DMEDALAVKNQA
+179 DMEDALAAKNQA

-257 RLQIQFQQ
+257 KLQIQFQQ
-265 LQAGETLRNTSHS
+265 LQAGEALRNTSHS

-293 YQQQLEEMNAEVKG
+293 YQQQLEEMSAEVKG
-307 HQETSGKQLQLISH
+307 QQETSSKQVQLISH
-321 LQQKLSELELSG
+321 LQQKLSEVE
-333 RRSEESFAERIKEK
+333 
-347 ELLIAEQ
+347 
-354 EKVILSREQSQ
+354 
-365 RQAEEEFAQTIEDK
+365 
-379 NLLISQQTATIKEHE
+379 
-394 QSMMLLRQEVVHAGR
+394 
-409 TRDEKIIQDS
+409 DEKIIQDS
-419 DDKDIIIA
+419 DDKDTVIA
-427 EKERVISERDTD
+427 EKERVISERDSD
-439 LIRLKDELENA
+439 LIRLKDELENSE
-450 KKHLHELRLQVA
+450 KHLHELRLQVA
-462 LKESELKKCLTELGS
+462 LKDSELEKCLTD
-477 TKSELTT
+477 
-484 CKSEMESYKLELEK
+484 
-498 EQKELESCKGELAN
+498 CKGELAN
-512 SRQRERM
+512 SRHRERM
-519 SSSEIMLLM
+519 SSSEIMQLM

-534 QKRCHQGSVSETD
+534 QKLCHQGSMSESD
-547 AFQKMQEETTR
+547 KFQKTQEETAR

-583 LQHVARMQQMT
+583 LQHAARMQQMT
-594 EQHQAEIELLKAQ
+594 EQHQTEIELLKA
-607 HQSSNLSKGEVE
+607 
-619 ALNARIRELQFILQQ
+619 
-634 SEATYDETRRELSQ
+634 TYDETRWELSQ

-669 ARHQVEQV
+669 ARHHVEQV
-677 STRLASQETTQQL
+677 STRLASQETSQQL

-796 RVGHAQQ
+796 RVGHTQQ
-803 LELLQKEK
+803 LDLLQKEK

-890 QKLKEHEDQKE
+890 QKLQEHKEEKE
-901 TLFQSNNALRDKIE
+901 TLFQSNSALRDKIE
-915 TLTAQNNQFQRQVD
+915 MLTAQNDQFQQQVD
-929 ELRENIEKQKSTF
+929 ELREDIEKQKSTF

-969 LEERTLREALEFEVK
+969 LEERTLRETLEFEAK

-993 ELEERRGDVKMERD
+993 ELEERSGNVKMERD

-1037 TRVRQLDED
+1037 TRIRQLDED

-1067 LEKAQEISSKQKKL
+1067 LEKAQEIRSKQKKL

-1099 RQIQSLQQ
+1099 LQIQSLQQ
-1107 EIKALTARLGAA
+1107 EIK
-1119 EAERDGALRTLELHR
+1119 
-1134 LSHTPSPAAA
+1134 
-1144 HSSGEGPIEGRS
+1144 
-1156 SPHKPASSGSS
+1156 
-1167 RRKRRQR
+1167 
-1174 SKQERRGGSTA
+1174 
-1185 SEERQREEEERAKSA
+1185 
-1200 AEEEMLPQTQSRVMS
+1200 
-1215 CSPES
+1215 
-1220 AGKEDSAT
+1220 
-1228 GYQGDGGKGYI
+1228 
-1239 NKAVSGQ
+1239 
-1246 GMGCHTECAEEEEET
+1246 
-1261 SEHEE
+1261 
-1266 CRLEMEAQ
+1266 
-1274 RISLSQIHA
+1274 
-1283 AQLELLQEET
+1283 
-1293 DASLDLRLP
+1293 
-1302 HLREQSGLG
+1302 
-1311 GRKKSKHMIE
+1311 
-1321 AVSEECSEII
+1321 
-1331 LSFQKIFGKEF
+1331 
-1342 LESVNTADLSLISEE
+1342 
-1357 RPTTSESSS
+1357 
-1366 IVQEAREL
+1366 
-1374 YTNLCQVREKIKH
+1374 
-1387 EHDRLSQ
+1387 
-1394 LQDLLRSD
+1394 
-1402 VNKTSELQVAYDEL
+1402 
-1416 KINSEKQLSDLNA
+1416 
-1429 QLATMSLPSSRDVG
+1429 
-1443 EQARE
+1443 
-1448 SDSMTVELQRL
+1448 
-1459 KAEAQVKQLRL
+1459 
-1470 EESHRQEME
+1470 
-1479 RLRAHYQQQAADTEE
+1479 
-1494 RYATELFVLQQRL
+1494 
-1507 QEATGAQ
+1507 
-1514 TYYSLS
+1514 
-1520 STPEIDC
+1520 
-1527 EGTEEPK
+1527 
-1534 ERSEKDVSER
+1534 
-1544 DEGVRRS
+1544 
-1551 ARPSSLTPQLQALKK
+1551 
-1566 ALHHKYD
+1566 
-1573 QEVAALKEQHSI
+1573 
-1585 ELRRLREEREHW
+1585 
-1597 GGRGERKLDRNG
+1597 
-1609 VNGAGSSTES
+1609 
-1619 LGAAGQE
+1619 
-1626 DRLQQERV
+1626 
-1634 EEEVAKAIVQMS
+1634 
-1646 VEFAQQTELARI
+1646 
-1658 RRQAGQT
+1658 
-1665 NSSMQTQMDDEDVD
+1665 
-1679 GEMEEQTPRASPPA
+1679 
-1693 GVWLGEPE
+1693 
-1701 REKLEREVEERNA
+1701 
-1714 EIRKL
+1714 
-1719 KEELQKTEL
+1719 
-1728 EQALKKKDDGEEQ
+1728 
-1741 DEEEEEDS
+1741 
-1749 PHTTV
+1749 
-1754 DEELKIS
+1754 
-1761 RQDDGES
+1761 
-1768 SDKETERK
+1768 
-1776 LLSEAN
+1776 
-1782 RKLSQVL
+1782 
-1789 VDVLKTTAAAE
+1789 
-1800 ETLGL
+1800 
-1805 HMQRLCEGSAGVQPT
+1805 
-1820 ESNTQTQTYQSDNP
+1820 
-1834 ETRQSRKVGADIRFW
+1834 SRKAGADARFW
-1849 SGKLEAEEVLDIR
+1849 SGKLEAEEVLEFPQ
-1862 HEMMDRLLLGAESQL
+1862 EMMDRLLLGAESQL

-1896 MLMTITD
+1896 MLVTITD
-1903 TTNQLDHARMTQT
+1903 TTNQLEHARMTQT

-1941 RAMEEA
+1941 RATEEA

-1954 LELHRAEG
+1954 LELHR
-1962 LIDGYTGER
+1962 
-1971 AALEERLRQKEEL
+1971 
-1984 QLSLEQELQVT
+1984 VT
-1995 TSRLHELEQERLQ
+1995 SSRLHELEQERLL
-2008 MQEERELLSRQQDA
+2008 MLEERELLSRQQDA

-2027 GPRELCLVEAAMVAA
+2027 GPRELY
-2042 PEADLLE
+2042 LLE

-2080 DELEEQVNR
+2080 DELEEQVNK

-2096 QTMETGDLRQQIQA
+2096 QTTETGDLRQQIQA

-2164 QQLSAQLKEKADCC
+2164 EQLSAQLKEKADCC

-2204 RIHELEQALL
+2204 RIRELEQALL

-2219 QEKVEPKKQHASITE
+2219 LEKQHASITE
-2234 TKHATLEA
+2234 TKHSSLEA

-2292 ISSQQQFLEMRDR
+2292 LSSQQQFLEVRDSL
-2305 MLQVMEERDRE
+2305 LQVSTVRNVTNIHTAEVE

-2321 EQISKHQHMETALD
+2321 EQISKHQHMETAFD
-2335 NKEMDAKDEL
+2335 NKVTKHDEL

-2356 RSEQVRLKTDREEE
+2356 RSEQDRLKTDREEE

-2385 ASIEQ
+2385 ANIEP
-2390 KQPEEE
+2390 KQPEVE
-2396 GEAKEELESGGCVA
+2396 EELESGGRVA

-2418 KQRMDMATKELDT
+2418 KQRMDLATKELDS
-2431 LRAEHGKLLETYLR
+2431 LRAEHSELLEMYLR
-2445 LKQSAEALAESE
+2445 LKQSAEASAEAE
-2457 SLGGAESELEEAL
+2457 NLGGAESELEEAL

-2502 RELEVLV
+2502 RELEALV

-2514 EVERCQ
+2514 EVERCR
-2520 VLVEETQSHA
+2520 VLMEETQSHA
-2530 DDLKQKVST
+2530 DDLQQKVSA
-2539 LEGNLREKVAEALVS
+2539 LEGSLREKVAEALVS
-2554 QATLEAFQQQHRT
+2554 QATLEAFQQQQRT
-2567 EASKQEA
+2567 EASKRE
-2574 QSRPAAEVAYQFG
+2574 FG

-2599 GPARQAPRGKVALL
+2599 GPARQAPRGKVAQL
-2613 TQKLQD
+2613 TQKLRD
-2619 LEVGLSGMQKDQELQ
+2619 LEVGLSGMQEDQELQ

-2653 VLMELLSEMKAGPQ
+2653 VLMELLSQMKA
-2667 QRAAPSNEVS
+2667 
-2677 SSTEQPGVS
+2677 
-2686 ALLQELQEVRE
+2686 
-2697 EASATEEQ
+2697 
-2705 LRSLQDICSRLKQE
+2705 
-2719 LHEKTATV
+2719 
-2727 EKLQDQLD
+2727 
-2735 TTSTAAGEESKTS
+2735 
-2748 ELEERLAEAQTEAAS
+2748 
-2763 AKEELSSCRESLDKL
+2763 
-2778 QELLQER
+2778 
-2785 EMTIAHLKGEL
+2785 
-2796 FQVKAA
+2796 
-2802 EDGANMTDLLHELQ
+2802 
-2816 EAKREAASTKEELN
+2816 
-2830 VSLEHQVKLQEDI
+2830 
-2843 QTHKISLSK
+2843 
-2852 LNEELQE
+2852 
-2859 TRSRMNATKEEL
+2859 
-2871 TKYQQQNEKLQDEI
+2871 
-2885 RGREVLLSELKQEL
+2885 
-2899 QETRKEEKVCEVSVS
+2899 RKEEKVCEVSVS
-2914 EEVQDATKEELSKRQ
+2914 TKEEPSK
-2929 QHNEELRVQE
+2929 H
-2939 VSQELQELSSSGD
+2939 
-2952 ASNEELRGCRRQNKE
+2952 
-2967 LLEEISRLKAELQEM
+2967 
-2982 RTTAVASKEEQHD
+2982 
-2995 EEDHQEVRVCE
+2995 
-3006 VSPDMRGADATK
+3006 
-3018 EELAK
+3018 
-3023 YQQQNEKLQED
+3023 
-3034 IQSLEVLLSEL
+3034 
-3045 KEELQQMRK
+3045 
-3054 SADASN
+3054 
-3060 QELAK
+3060 
-3065 YQQRNEELLEEVRVR
+3065 QQRNEELRRVQ
-3080 EVSLSELK
+3080 EASLS
-3088 EKLQEMER
+3088 QE
-3096 TESKGEQN
+3096 
-3104 NEEPHDVSVSG
+3104 
-3115 ELPDMRSADATK
+3115 SADATK
-3127 EEQTKYQQHNEKL
+3127 EETTKYHNEK
-3140 QDEIQTHKV
+3140 
-3149 SLSKLN
+3149 
-3155 EELQEMRSKMGTTE
+3155 
-3169 EELTKYQ
+3169 
-3176 QQNEK
+3176 
-3181 LQNEIQCREA
+3181 
-3191 LLSELKEELKQMRRN
+3191 
-3206 ADASKQE
+3206 
-3213 LSKYQQ
+3213 
-3219 QNEELEEEVRIR
+3219 
-3231 EICISELK
+3231 
-3239 EEQQKSKTSVASEGE
+3239 
-3254 QRNEDLHQELRVH
+3254 
-3267 EASVSEEL
+3267 
-3275 LETRRSADATKE
+3275 
-3287 EMTKYHEKLQEEIQ
+3287 EEIEG
-3301 SREESLS
+3301 REESLS

-3317 TSNMDAANE
+3317 RSNMDATNE
-3326 ELRRSRQHNEELL
+3326 ELRCSREHNEELL
-3339 EEITKLNAELQEA
+3339 EEISKLKAELQEA
-3352 LMRASES
+3352 LMRT
-3359 VPPSPQPPL
+3359 PSPQP
-3368 SVSSSTT
+3368 
-3375 QPKRK
+3375 
-3380 GAKQPAAKGGSAKEK
+3380 
-3395 PSLSRKNSA
+3395 NSG
-3404 THKTPSLQPNSSS
+3404 S
-3417 DQQPDATT
+3417 DQHRDTT
-3425 NSFTQ
+3425 TDSFTQ

-3449 DVIGEFQEKIVQ
+3449 EVIGEFQDKIAQ

-3487 TRALEDECKGL
+3487 TQALEDECKSL

-3506 STEAPPLRPD
+3506 STEVSRGCEAQR
-3516 RPAPQFKDGYTS
+3516 FTTS
-3528 DSSSDYSQRTGFDV
+3528 DSSDYSQRTGFDV
-3542 PSLQP
+3542 PSLQQ

-3588 PLSEGEPGGQFNTD
+3588 PLPEGEPGGQFSTD

-3627 HSQSQTSRGVADW
+3627 LSQSQTSCGIADW
-3640 RAELLDAVRQV
+3640 RAQLLDAVRQV

-3677 HLNHLERLLAEQDA
+3677 HLNQLERLLAEQV
-3691 HHREA
+3691 EA
-3696 MGSLQVAER
+3696 MGSLQAAER

-3724 SGLPGLSS
+3724 SKSDNKHLS
-3732 AAEGNMEER
+3732 AGGTMEER

-3751 TDGLILEEMKAELSQ
+3751 ADGSILEEMKAELSQ

-3772 TTLMVQQKRLKEL
+3772 TTLKAQQKHLKEL

-3798 LDALNEELMQER
+3798 LDALNDELMKER

-3830 EESKREELEDLQLA
+3830 EDTKREELEDLQLA

-3851 ADQLT
+3851 ADRLT

-3863 QASSQVSQQAEQDD
+3863 QASSQTSQQAEQVG
-3877 LVLQTRLQELQ
+3877 LGLQRHLQELQ
-3888 VHLETERAK
+3888 VQLETERAK

-3915 RSGEEGGGHD
+3915 LSGVEGGGHD
-3925 GREGEEQESLLEKL
+3925 GRESGEESLLEKL

-3976 KSRRDQDGLQ
+3976 KSRQDQDGLQ

-4019 KERVEENGAQQAVW
+4019 KERLEESGAPQAVW
-4033 HSEPTNRTKDWVLH
+4033 HGEPTDRTKDWVLQ
-4047 QKSENAQSANASPC
+4047 QKSGNAQSASANASPHT
-4061 MEGSPADAPSGPHH
+4061 EGFPADPPGGPHH
-4075 GPWRTVDKIVGKLHL
+4075 GPWRTVDQVVGKLHL

-4104 RSTVE
+4104 RLDLCRSTAEV
-4109 IDGEE
+4109 DGEE
-4114 LSWIQSSVDEVISL
+4114 LSWIQSSVDEVIGL
-4128 LQQSPGLPFIPESVS
+4128 LQQSPGLPFIPEVTAVS
-4143 LLAGGSSS
+4143 CSSS

-4173 LTEEKNDLRNLTLRL
+4173 LTEEKNDLRNHTLRL

-4196 QAGAGSAGHP
+4196 QAGAGSADA
-4206 SRRGVSKADSAAMLL
+4206 SAFFNADSAAMLL
-4221 SQERDTW
+4221 SQEREAW

-4248 LTGEIRSDALR
+4248 LRGEIRSDALSSS
-4259 EITGPDADN
+4259 PL
-4268 SALKVRKRMYGKYLR
+4268 SVLQRMYGKYLR

-4322 PSLSSLELFSQ
+4322 PSLSSLESFSQ
-4333 RRQGLSRFR
+4333 RRRGLSRFR

-4367 SSTASCNIS
+4367 SSTVSCSIS
-4376 KNGTGSDVRDSP
+4376 KNGTGQRNKPVKSCCFAFP
-4388 YLHPGSVDM
+4388 
-4397 YRDRGA
+4397 
-4403 GGGVSSSRG
+4403 
-4412 RSGRESPRSGV
+4412 E
-4423 SSSHHRFHTAGDHG
+4423 
-4437 ALTCSHLQSYDPD
+4437 SYDPD

-4464 RRLGGVTSG
+4464 RRLGSVTSG
-4473 ASSYAQLHFGLRR
+4473 NRHRASH